1 MRVLRELVC
10 QRVRLHR
17 GRGGP
22 EVRRLLGGGVQWFK
36 SARLWHD
43 RGYEP
48 QPGDIVFFDW
58 GGDGGA
64 DHVGIVESC
73 DGSTVHTIEGNTSD
87 SCARRSYRV
96 GSASILGY
104 GTPLY

>member
-1 MRVLRELVC
+1 MGQNLATKYTEEFRRETVDYIISS
-10 QRVRLHR
+10 
-17 GRGGP
+17 GRP
-22 EVRRLLGGGVQWFK
+22 ITECCKELGLNSK
-36 SARLWHD
+36 TSAR
-43 RGYEP
+43 GSSST
-48 QPGDIVFFDW
+48 GASW
-58 GGDGGA
+58 GGGGA

-104 GTPLY
+104 GTPLN

>member
-1 MRVLRELVC
+1 M
-10 QRVRLHR
+10 
-17 GRGGP
+17 
-22 EVRRLLGGGVQWFK
+22 
-36 SARLWHD
+36 
-43 RGYEP
+43 
-48 QPGDIVFFDW
+48 FFDW